1 MKKMSFMRRW
11 VKEDGNKAL
20 ADGIMHYG
28 KVLCDLVNEYHGEDL
43 LLILVA
49 MKSSIPLFERNLDE
63 DDKLMM
69 GELLQCTMAI
79 DVSALRHKEA
89 DHED

>member
-1 MKKMSFMRRW
+1 MKKKSFMRRW
-11 VKEDGNKAL
+11 VNEDGNKAL

-28 KVLCDLVNEYHGEDL
+28 KVLCDLVNEYQGEDL

-49 MKSSIPLFERNLDE
+49 MKSSIPLFERKLDE

-69 GELLQCTMAI
+69 GELLQRTMAL
-79 DVSALRHKEA
+79 DVSALRQKEA